1 MLREKFNFKIGM
13 IGVGFLGQCLAE
25 GLIKLGTDVILSPRN
40 LKRTAS
46 LKQQPKCMVAA
57 NNSDVV
63 ARASVVLLATLPN
76 DIASTA
82 KDLPWRENQSAVS
95 VAAGIQ
101 LSEIAAAVR
110 PAKAFRAMPI
120 SAARLLESPTA
131 FYPHNDRIFQLFS
144 SLGSAHPVK
153 DYREFEIASIFGA
166 FYGHIYALVDEASHW
181 AETNGLEAKYARVLA
196 ACMMRSVATNVI
208 ENNDQRP
215 REILKDLLTPGGIT
229 ETGLEILDT
238 SGALQ
243 KWQEALD
250 SSLQRSR
257 QINSS

>member
-1 MLREKFNFKIGM
+1 MLREKLNFKIGI

-25 GLIKLGTDVILSPRN
+25 GLIKLGADVILSPRN

-46 LKQQPKCMVAA
+46 LKQHLNCMVAA

-63 ARASVVLLATLPN
+63 AKASVVLLATLPN

-196 ACMMRSVATNVI
+196 ARMMRSVATNVI

-215 REILKDLLTPGGIT
+215 REILEDLLTPGGIT

-250 SSLQRSR
+250 SSLQRSQR
-257 QINSS
+257 INSS

>member
-1 MLREKFNFKIGM
+1 MPREKLNFKIGI

-25 GLIKLGTDVILSPRN
+25 GLIKLGADIILSPRN
-40 LKRTAS
+40 FKRTAS
-46 LKQQPKCMVAA
+46 LKQRHNCTVAA
-57 NNSDVV
+57 DNSEVV
-63 ARASVVLLATLPN
+63 AKASVVLLATLPN

-101 LSEIAAAVR
+101 LSKIIAAVR

-120 SAARLLESPTA
+120 STARFLESPTA
-131 FYPHNDRIFQLFS
+131 FYPNDDGVFQLFS

-153 DYREFEIASIFGA
+153 DNREFEIASIFGA
-166 FYGHIYALVDEASHW
+166 FYGQIFALIDEASHW
-181 AETNGLEAKYARVLA
+181 AEANGLEAKYARVLA
-196 ACMMRSVATNVI
+196 ARMMRSVATNVI

-215 REILKDLLTPGGIT
+215 REILEDLLTPGGIT

>member
-1 MLREKFNFKIGM
+1 MPREKLNFKIGI

-25 GLIKLGTDVILSPRN
+25 GLIKVGAHIILSARN

-46 LKQQPKCMVAA
+46 LKQRPNCTVAA
-57 NNSDVV
+57 DNSEFITKLN
-63 ARASVVLLATLPN
+63 VVLLATLQN
-76 DIASTA
+76 DITSTA

-101 LSEIAAAVR
+101 LSEITAAVR
-110 PAKAFRAMPI
+110 PAKTFRAMPI
-120 SAARLLESPTA
+120 SAARSLESQTT
-131 FYPHNDRIFQLFS
+131 FYPNDDRVFQLFS
-144 SLGSAHPVK
+144 GLGSAHPVK
-153 DYREFEIASIFGA
+153 DKREFEIASIFSA
-166 FYGHIYALVDEASHW
+166 FYGHIYALIDEASHW
-181 AETNGLEAKYARVLA
+181 AEASGLEAKYARVLA
-196 ACMMRSVATNVI
+196 ARMMRSVATNVI
-208 ENNDQRP
+208 ENNEQRL
-215 REILKDLLTPGGIT
+215 REILENLLTPGGIAK
-229 ETGLEILDT
+229 TGLKILDT